1 MTAMYFILWALSI
14 IAALFIGAAKSY
26 MGEKGKNLATKE
38 DLQDVVDQ
46 VKVVTRTT
54 EQIRT
59 ELSEATWSKQRHWD
73 LKRDTALEIMRAYGT
88 LLEISY
94 DLFTSTI
101 GRPKAIVGEAY
112 LPVDPKHQAAWD
124 AASARFQKQLTH
136 LWELEQITSLIFPE
150 NISKQFATLK
160 GTFLELRSG
169 TYEDSTKFFP
179 LIRKLEEDQ
188 KILGELIKADLNV

>member
-14 IAALFIGAAKSY
+14 IVALFIGAAKSY

-38 DLQDVVDQ
+38 DIEKL
-46 VKVVTRTT
+46 TRVQ
-54 EQIRT
+54 EEIKK
-59 ELSEATWSKQRHWD
+59 ELSEDTWSKQRHWD

-101 GRPKAIVGEAY
+101 GRAKAIVGEGY
-112 LPVDPKHQAAWD
+112 SPTDPKHQAAWD

-136 LWELEQITSLIFPE
+136 IWELEQITSLIFPE
-150 NISKQFATLK
+150 NIGKQFVTLK
-160 GTFLELRSG
+160 GTFLELGSG
-169 TYEDSTKFFP
+169 TYEDSAKFFP